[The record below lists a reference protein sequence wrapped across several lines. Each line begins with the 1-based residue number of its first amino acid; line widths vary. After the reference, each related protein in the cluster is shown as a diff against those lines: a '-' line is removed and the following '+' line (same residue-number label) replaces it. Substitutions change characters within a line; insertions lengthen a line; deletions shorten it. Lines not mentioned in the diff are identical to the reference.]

1 MDAQYLKDEW
11 EFPNVKMGKR
21 SKYQAK
27 FKDETVVCG
36 DSRAD
41 MVIISPFYSESLLN
55 QIPFWLKKNVF
66 LSHVL
71 VFNDDLNKEKRH
83 CKGWQSMGSNCYWI
97 KKQITTFTCI
107 PLYIGTG
114 ISAQSYSFSVSLV
127 RWSFTIQLYK
137 LTHKHFNSWIHNFY
151 TTFLL

>member
-1 MDAQYLKDEW
+1 LSHHDEKLANRLDAQYLKDEW

-55 QIPFWLKKNVF
+55 QIPF
-66 LSHVL
+66 
-71 VFNDDLNKEKRH
+71 
-83 CKGWQSMGSNCYWI
+83 
-97 KKQITTFTCI
+97 
-107 PLYIGTG
+107 
-114 ISAQSYSFSVSLV
+114 
-127 RWSFTIQLYK
+127 
-137 LTHKHFNSWIHNFY
+137 
-151 TTFLL
+151 